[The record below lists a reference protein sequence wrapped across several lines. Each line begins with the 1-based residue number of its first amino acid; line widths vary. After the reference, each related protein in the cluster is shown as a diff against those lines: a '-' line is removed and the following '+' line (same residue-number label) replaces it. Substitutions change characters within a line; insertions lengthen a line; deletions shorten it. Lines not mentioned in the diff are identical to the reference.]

1 MMIIHQIGRKL
12 RQQVHYF
19 SGELSAGLGK
29 VGSRFVEEMVYGIS
43 SSGSCRLTEIGRV
56 LEEGSSLHATHKRLS
71 RNLAGDK
78 LGATVGENVLNLGAC
93 RIKERTLLIV
103 DPSDLQKKY
112 ARKMEYLARVRDGS
126 EGGVGKG
133 YWVCNVVGCEVGSRE
148 IIPLAQG
155 LWSQRAPDFDSENKE
170 VLSLVSRVRRA
181 TGGKGIVVY
190 DRGGDRRNFLI
201 PWTKDP
207 TCRYLV
213 RQRGDRFLLY
223 RKKPAKVLELAGV
236 CKTPYRCTIIKEKD
250 DEEKTYFIHFGF
262 LPVRLPEYPERPLY
276 LVVVK
281 GMGREP
287 LMLLTTEPMRRNRK
301 VLWWAVEAYFT
312 RWRVEDTIRF
322 IKQSYDF
329 EDVRVLTYQR
339 LKNMA
344 VFVLAASYFAAVWLG
359 TKTKLN
365 ILALHT
371 MHEAKRIF
379 GIPDFRYY
387 ALADGIKAIF
397 KRIGKGPLKP
407 RKDKSHP
414 YTQLSFWN
422 L

>member
-1 MMIIHQIGRKL
+1 MIIHQVGRKL
-12 RQQVHYF
+12 RQQIHYF
-19 SGELSAGLGK
+19 SGELSTNLGK
-29 VGSRFVEEMVYGIS
+29 VSSRFVEEMVYGIS
-43 SSGSCRLTEIGRV
+43 SSGSVRLTEIGRA
-56 LEEGSSLHATHKRLS
+56 LEEDCSLHSTHKRLS
-71 RNLAGDK
+71 RNLAGGK
-78 LGATVGENVLNLGAC
+78 LGTMVGENILNLGAY
-93 RIKERTLLIV
+93 RIKEKTLLIV

-112 ARKMEYLARVRDGS
+112 AQKMEYLARVRDGS
-126 EGGVGKG
+126 EGRVGKG
-133 YWVCNVVGCEVGSRE
+133 YWVCDIVGCEVGSRE

-155 LWSQRAPDFDSENKE
+155 LWSQEAPDFDSENKE

-181 TGGKGIVVY
+181 TGGRGIVVY
-190 DRGGDRRNFLI
+190 DRGGDRRKLLI
-201 PWTKDP
+201 PWTKDR

-213 RQRGDRFLLY
+213 RQRGDRYLLY
-223 RKKPAKVLELAGV
+223 RGKPRNGLDLGEL
-236 CKTPYRCTIIKEKD
+236 CKTPYGCTIIKEKG

-262 LPVRLPEYPERPLY
+262 LPVRLPECPDRPLY
-276 LVVVK
+276 LIVVK
-281 GMGREP
+281 GMGKKP

-301 VLWWAVEAYFT
+301 VLWWVIEAYFT

-329 EDVRVLTYQR
+329 EDVRVMTYNR

-344 VFVLAASYFAAVWLG
+344 VLVLAASYFAAVWLG

-371 MHEAKRIF
+371 LHVAKRIF

-387 ALADGIKAIF
+387 ALADGIKTIF
-397 KRIGKGPLKP
+397 KRIGKGPLHP
-407 RKDKSHP
+407 RKDKTPPHA
-414 YTQLSFWN
+414 QLSFWN

>member
-1 MMIIHQIGRKL
+1 MIMHQIGRKL
-12 RQQVHYF
+12 RQQIHYF
-19 SGELSAGLGK
+19 SGELFAGLGR
-29 VGSRFVEEMVYGIS
+29 VSSRFVEEVVYGIS
-43 SSGSCRLTEIGRV
+43 SSGSVRLTEIGRA
-56 LEEGSSLHATHKRLS
+56 LGEECSLHSTHKRLS
-71 RNLAGDK
+71 RNLAGGDLGTIVGRNVLK
-78 LGATVGENVLNLGAC
+78 LGAY

-126 EGGVGKG
+126 EGGIGKG
-133 YWVCNVVGCEVGSRE
+133 YWVYDIVGCEVGSRE

-181 TGGKGIVVY
+181 TGGRGIVVY
-190 DRGGDRRNFLI
+190 DRGGDRRNLLI
-201 PWTKDP
+201 PWTKDR

-213 RQRGDRFLLY
+213 RQRGDRYLLY
-223 RKKPAKVLELAGV
+223 RGKPRNGFDLGEL
-236 CKTPYRCTIIKEKD
+236 CKTPYGCTIIKERD

-262 LPVRLPEYPERPLY
+262 LPVRLPGCPDRPLF

-281 GMGREP
+281 GMGNKP

-301 VLWWAVEAYFT
+301 VLWWVIEAYFT

-329 EDVRVLTYQR
+329 EDVRVMTYNR
-339 LKNMA
+339 LKNIA
-344 VFVLAASYFAAVWLG
+344 VLVLAASYFAAVWLG

-365 ILALHT
+365 ILALHPV
-371 MHEAKRIF
+371 HVAKRVF
-379 GIPDFRYY
+379 GVPDFRYY
-387 ALADGIKAIF
+387 ALADGIKTIF
-397 KRIGKGPLKP
+397 KRIGKGPLRP
-407 RKDKSHP
+407 RKDKTLP
-414 YTQLSFWN
+414 YFQLSFWN